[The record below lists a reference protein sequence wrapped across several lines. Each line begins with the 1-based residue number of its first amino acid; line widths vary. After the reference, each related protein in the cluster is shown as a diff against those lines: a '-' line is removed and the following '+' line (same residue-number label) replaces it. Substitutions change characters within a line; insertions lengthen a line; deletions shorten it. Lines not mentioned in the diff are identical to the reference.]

1 MHVHLLHILLRS
13 AVLFSAVDVAVVPP
27 PPSLSDSEEM
37 DTSPGVPNKRLQLG
51 FTSPLNNPSPIVS
64 PLMGNSP
71 LHHSF
76 STSTASRKSSLSH
89 SESTPLSSPSS
100 LNVTNPF
107 AVNYDS
113 GNLEH
118 WQSGGSSGSSANHSP
133 AGTAISRSDLRNTSL
148 EEVRL
153 SSHFLATHSPGIIIS
168 DDRKSNMVVHALE
181 FSPEINETPT
191 PLSPKGL
198 QFRHKLFQANLP
210 SPVPRVAHGGIA
222 VVSSVVSPKSS
233 TTTLSVSQLSKHSS
247 LQHDKYL
254 SPFDSGAESSLH
266 GHMTRLN
273 SRPKRPHLSASRLGT
288 ARQMLRPEPLR
299 PALSDH
305 RTTVPNSSRLVIS
318 SPLVKLAVN
327 SGTWDGGTI
336 GTGTSSSLTTAAH
349 PGDPEQRLFRKR
361 KESEASNDS
370 REDSMMESDTCSS
383 LEDSIELCGSNK
395 DFDSKAVRSVSL

>member
-1 MHVHLLHILLRS
+1 M
-13 AVLFSAVDVAVVPP
+13 
-27 PPSLSDSEEM
+27 DSEEM

-118 WQSGGSSGSSANHSP
+118 WQSGGSSASSANHSP
-133 AGTAISRSDLRNTSL
+133 AGSSSVLRSDPKNASL
-148 EEVRL
+148 DEARL
-153 SSHFLATHSPGIIIS
+153 SGHFLSVHSPGIVIS
-168 DDRKSNMVVHALE
+168 DDRKSSMVVHALE
-181 FSPEINETPT
+181 FPPEINETPT

-210 SPVPRVAHGGIA
+210 SPVPRVAHGGGIA
-222 VVSSVVSPKSS
+222 VVSSVISPKSS
-233 TTTLSVSQLSKHSS
+233 ATTTLSISQLSKHSS

-254 SPFDSGAESSLH
+254 SPFDSGAEASLH

-273 SRPKRPHLSASRLGT
+273 SRAKRPHLSVSRLGT

-299 PALSDH
+299 PSLSDH
-305 RTTVPNSSRLVIS
+305 RTVPNSSRLVIS

-327 SGTWDGGTI
+327 TGTWDGGAI
-336 GTGTSSSLTTAAH
+336 AGGAGSSVATVTH
-349 PGDPEQRLFRKR
+349 PADTEPRLFRKR

-370 REDSMMESDTCSS
+370 REDSLMESDTCSS